1 MFNPR
6 HRSTTPAPLP
16 TSPARPGRSRAAWA
30 VGLVSLVVSASLA
43 LAGQPVNAA
52 PSVERGRPTT
62 IAQTDQGKMTSRVVG
77 RTSTGQRVAG
87 TFTPLHVAK
96 KHGDLMVKG
105 IVQGV
110 VREASGRTSTFTA
123 VRSLPV
129 RSIGGQ
135 QLSRG
140 AVASAVSG
148 RAACDILHLVLGP
161 LDLDLLGL
169 QVHLNRVVLDILAVT
184 GAGNLLGN
192 LLCAITGLLDGT
204 PIAGLL
210 GQVAGLLNQILAA
223 LRLGV

>member
-1 MFNPR
+1 M
-6 HRSTTPAPLP
+6 
-16 TSPARPGRSRAAWA
+16 
-30 VGLVSLVVSASLA
+30 
-43 LAGQPVNAA
+43 
-52 PSVERGRPTT
+52 
-62 IAQTDQGKMTSRVVG
+62 KSRVVG
-77 RTSTGQRVAG
+77 KTSTGRRVTG

-169 QVHLNRVVLDILAVT
+169 QVHLSRVVLDIVAVT

-204 PIAGLL
+204 PIAGRAARSDRRAAQPDP
-210 GQVAGLLNQILAA
+210 GRAGTGRLIEGLARFRPGGSIPVYRTPRYA
-223 LRLGV
+223 T